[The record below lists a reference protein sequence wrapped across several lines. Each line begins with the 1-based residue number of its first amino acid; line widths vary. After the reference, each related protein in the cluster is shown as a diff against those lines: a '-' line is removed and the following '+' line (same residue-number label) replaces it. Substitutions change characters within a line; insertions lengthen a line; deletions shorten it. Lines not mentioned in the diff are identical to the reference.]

1 MAHNHPH
8 HKHGHEKQHEKPTDR
23 LRQGPIGM
31 VKERSNIATFLAFSL
46 VGFVIL
52 LVLAVIAY
60 LIFN

>member
-1 MAHNHPH
+1 MAYNHPH
-8 HKHGHEKQHEKPTDR
+8 HKHGHEQHEKPTDR

-31 VKERSNIATFLAFSL
+31 VMKERSNIAMSCVLARR
-46 VGFVIL
+46 VRDL

>member
-1 MAHNHPH
+1 MPHNHPH
-8 HKHGHEKQHEKPTDR
+8 QKHGHEKQHAKPTDR
-23 LRQGPIGM
+23 ARQGPIGM

-52 LVLAVIAY
+52 AALAVVAY